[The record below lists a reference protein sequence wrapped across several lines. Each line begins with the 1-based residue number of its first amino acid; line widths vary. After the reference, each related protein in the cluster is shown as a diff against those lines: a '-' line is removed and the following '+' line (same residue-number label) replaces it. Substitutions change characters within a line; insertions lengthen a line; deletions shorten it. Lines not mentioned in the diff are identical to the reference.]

1 MPSGDRTTDPPAQAP
16 SELPDG
22 APREIAGRYEVV
34 EFLGRGGR
42 KRVYRVRDREDGG
55 RELAIS
61 IFETAGI
68 GESARA
74 RARREA
80 QAMERL
86 GRHPRL
92 ASVLGSGEH
101 DGAPFLVS
109 EYMPGG
115 DVGNVLAESESG
127 KLEPERAI
135 AIAIDICRALEH
147 AHGHGI
153 VHRDL
158 KPANVWI
165 DEEGRA
171 RLGDFG
177 LAATERRSREAAE
190 GTLIGTVAYLPPEQ
204 AIGRQVD
211 AQADLYSLGALL
223 YEMVTGRPPFTGA
236 DAVSIISQHVNAT
249 PAPPRRLTPELPPAL
264 DRLILQL
271 LEKAPADRPQGA
283 AGARAALEAIAADP
297 DADVGEDEDEETF
310 ATLAGGAIVGR
321 DAELETMRAR
331 GRRGGRRAGQRD
343 AARRRA
349 RDRQD
354 AGRRGARDACP
365 RARGAGPLGALSRRA
380 SGRRRSGPGGR
391 RFATSSATP
400 IRSACAGSSA
410 PAGPSWPGSS
420 PRSPSCSAAPPSR
433 PAPDDEHGRFRL
445 FDAVSGFLA
454 EASRSRPIVVV
465 LDDLHWADA
474 SSLDLMRFV
483 AQQLADTRLL
493 VVGTYRDAELGQ
505 TQSVSTVLGEIAAAD
520 RAADDHAAPVSTR
533 RASPS

>member
-1 MPSGDRTTDPPAQAP
+1 M
-16 SELPDG
+16 
-22 APREIAGRYEVV
+22 V

-42 KRVYRVRDREDGG
+42 KRVYRVRDRDDGG

-101 DGAPFLVS
+101 EGAPFLVS

-147 AHGHGI
+147 AHAHGI

-165 DEEGRA
+165 DDEGRA

-249 PAPPRRLTPELPPAL
+249 PAPPRRLDAG
-264 DRLILQL
+264 D
-271 LEKAPADRPQGA
+271 A
-283 AGARAALEAIAADP
+283 AGARPPDPPAAREGSCRAAP
-297 DADVGEDEDEETF
+297 G
-310 ATLAGGAIVGR
+310 
-321 DAELETMRAR
+321 
-331 GRRGGRRAGQRD
+331 GGRRPRGARGDRRRPGRRRRRGRGRGHVRD
-343 AARRRA
+343 PGRWRDRRARRRA
-349 RDRQD
+349 RDD
-354 AGRRGARDACP
+354 A
-365 RARGAGPLGALSRRA
+365 RAPSA
-380 SGRRRSGPGGR
+380 RRSPGR
-391 RFATSSATP
+391 AT
-400 IRSACAGSSA
+400 
-410 PAGPSWPGSS
+410 
-420 PRSPSCSAAPPSR
+420 
-433 PAPDDEHGRFRL
+433 
-445 FDAVSGFLA
+445 
-454 EASRSRPIVVV
+454 
-465 LDDLHWADA
+465 
-474 SSLDLMRFV
+474 
-483 AQQLADTRLL
+483 
-493 VVGTYRDAELGQ
+493 
-505 TQSVSTVLGEIAAAD
+505 
-520 RAADDHAAPVSTR
+520 
-533 RASPS
+533 

>member
-1 MPSGDRTTDPPAQAP
+1 MRCPSCGNLNREGARFCDSCGTELGAGAPADAAPAP

-42 KRVYRVRDREDGG
+42 KLVYRVRDRDDAG

-68 GESARA
+68 GEGARA

-101 DGAPFLVS
+101 EGTPFLVS

-127 KLEPERAI
+127 RLESERAI

-165 DEEGRA
+165 DDEGRA

-211 AQADLYSLGALL
+211 DRADLYSLGALL
-223 YEMVTGRPPFTGA
+223 YEMVTGRPPFAGA
-236 DAVSIISQHVNAT
+236 DAGLDHQ
-249 PAPPRRLTPELPPAL
+249 PACERDAGAA
-264 DRLILQL
+264 
-271 LEKAPADRPQGA
+271 APARCPTCRRRSTADPAAAREGAVRHAPRTRPA
-283 AGARAALEAIAADP
+283 TRAALEAIAADP
-297 DADVGEDEDEETF
+297 DADVGEVEDEDTF
-310 ATLAGGAIVGR
+310 ETLAGGS
-321 DAELETMRAR
+321 D
-331 GRRGGRRAGQRD
+331 RRP
-343 AARRRA
+343 RRRA
-349 RDRQD
+349 RDD
-354 AGRRGARDACP
+354 EGR
-365 RARGAGPLGALSRRA
+365 
-380 SGRRRSGPGGR
+380 GR
-391 RFATSSATP
+391 
-400 IRSACAGSSA
+400 
-410 PAGPSWPGSS
+410 
-420 PRSPSCSAAPPSR
+420 
-433 PAPDDEHGRFRL
+433 
-445 FDAVSGFLA
+445 
-454 EASRSRPIVVV
+454 
-465 LDDLHWADA
+465 
-474 SSLDLMRFV
+474 
-483 AQQLADTRLL
+483 
-493 VVGTYRDAELGQ
+493 
-505 TQSVSTVLGEIAAAD
+505 
-520 RAADDHAAPVSTR
+520 
-533 RASPS
+533 